1 MLSKNG
7 EMALFQALHT
17 HSARQGTPEANAARD
32 ALTRATLDELVDF
45 YRLLGSIDKRRFVW
59 LVSVVCSPSAA
70 GCIIDMTMGGVTM
83 AQSTERAK
91 RARDLDAEIGAT
103 RTEHIQNMM
112 RLTRALG
119 IARDEIVQQR
129 IALARTARSLKT
141 LRDRVEKDIAD
152 TGGKP

>member
-1 MLSKNG
+1 VLSKNS
-7 EMALFQALHT
+7 EMALSQALHT

-32 ALTRATLDELVDF
+32 VLTRATLDELVDF

-59 LVSVVCSPSAA
+59 LVSVVCAPNIA

-91 RARDLDAEIGAT
+91 RARDLDTEIGET
-103 RTEHIQNMM
+103 RTEHIQNMLN
-112 RLTRALG
+112 LTRSLG

-129 IALARTARSLKT
+129 VALTHTVRELGR
-141 LRDRVEKDIAD
+141 LRDQIEKDIAD